1 MCLIL
6 SNNKQTVHQRA
17 KRLLNVSREIH
28 SQKYSKMGY
37 NVKIIFF
44 SCFVFLNKN
53 IYKRSLFLYMS
64 GCSDFFF
71 FYFLCKCSGNIDGVR
86 QSGERRS
93 YREEPA
99 ESGSLRERSPARR
112 CVDDHDGS
120 KLFSIKITLFKT
132 IILPYFT
139 WKEFLKITQRIHK
152 KNKNKT
158 GPVSVGLEEV
168 NVGKI
173 QRTRIYHQ
181 RYYTIY
187 CFWGLLMSWMFFSR

>member
-1 MCLIL
+1 MSTNVACFCICLVVL
-6 SNNKQTVHQRA
+6 
-17 KRLLNVSREIH
+17 
-28 SQKYSKMGY
+28 M
-37 NVKIIFF
+37 
-44 SCFVFLNKN
+44 
-53 IYKRSLFLYMS
+53 
-64 GCSDFFF
+64 

-139 WKEFLKITQRIHK
+139 
-152 KNKNKT
+152 
-158 GPVSVGLEEV
+158 
-168 NVGKI
+168 
-173 QRTRIYHQ
+173 
-181 RYYTIY
+181 
-187 CFWGLLMSWMFFSR
+187 